1 MKRSLFFIFFLFSF
15 QFNYSQ
21 NNRVNTITTAVP
33 FLTINPN
40 SQSMGMSDI
49 GVVAALG
56 YYESGLTQNPALLSR
71 NEKVIGGKVS
81 YKPWLRQLVPDINM
95 YDLSFYYAFT
105 KKSALGLS
113 CNRFSLGDVTLS
125 DINGNTIGWYRPLE
139 SCYKLNFAQSL
150 TPNLSIGLGTKL
162 IRSDLTGG
170 TYINGQA
177 THIGIAIA
185 ADLGIDYRKEIAKK
199 EKSFWR
205 YDLGASIVN
214 MGNKIRYSDVGK
226 GDFIPMQLALGTMWT
241 YNWDISPYLRYC
253 IDFAYQLEKLLVP
266 TPPIY
271 AIDSTGQLVSDG
283 NGGYQIVS
291 GKDPN
296 VSVFKGAYQSF
307 YDAPGGTKEEMR
319 EIIHKFGIENRMMFD
334 ENSSVAIRLGYFNES
349 KYKGNRKYLTMG
361 MGGKFMG
368 FYLDAGINLLYK
380 GFYGGNYSSNYQEII
395 VYQSDI
401 INFSSWNFTL
411 GYKYTFKEQGVEK
424 KNTDPNQ

>member
-1 MKRSLFFIFFLFSF
+1 MKKLSIIVFLFSLHYT
-15 QFNYSQ
+15 YSQ
-21 NNRVNTITTAVP
+21 NNSINTITTAVP
-33 FLTINPN
+33 FLLINPN
-40 SQSMGMSDI
+40 SQSMGMADI
-49 GVVAALG
+49 GVVAASG

-81 YKPWLRQLVPDINM
+81 YKPWLRQLVPDINT
-95 YDLSFYYAFT
+95 YDANFYYAFS
-105 KKSALGLS
+105 KKSALGISYNL
-113 CNRFSLGDVTLS
+113 FSLGDIMFI
-125 DINGNTIGWYRPLE
+125 DINGNTIGQYRPVE
-139 SCYKLNFAQSL
+139 NCYKLNFAQSI
-150 TPNLSIGLGTKL
+150 TPNFSIGLGTKL

-241 YNWDISPYLRYC
+241 YNWDISPHLRYC

-266 TPPIY
+266 TPPLY

-291 GKDPN
+291 GKNPD

-319 EIIHKFGIENRMMFD
+319 EIIHKFGIENRMIFN

-380 GFYGGNYSSNYQEII
+380 GSYGGFYGGQYQEFI

-411 GYKYTFKEQGVEK
+411 GYKYTFKEKEVEK
-424 KNTDPNQ
+424 KDIAPNQ